1 MGYVH
6 YHGLTKE
13 IKEIP
18 IEALTKIKETV
29 EGHKDILR
37 FECDEDRDPQVTN
50 TSIRFNGHGEH
61 GYETFSF
68 SVKKDSY
75 YCKTN
80 VKNYDAAI
88 TKILL
93 VLFHYI
99 PEFNLSGDG
108 FWINK
113 SQADEFTKTGKVELD
128 GYWNEALDYI

>member
-6 YHGLTKE
+6 TYGLTKE
-13 IKEIP
+13 IEKIPAEAFSKIEEI
-18 IEALTKIKETV
+18 V
-29 EGHKDILR
+29 EKYKDILR
-37 FECDEDRDPQVTN
+37 FECDEDRAPQITN
-50 TSIRFNGHGEH
+50 TNIRFNGCGEH

-68 SVKKDSY
+68 SVKEETN

-80 VKNYDAAI
+80 VKSYDAAI

-108 FWINK
+108 FWIHK
-113 SQADEFTKTGKVELD
+113 SQADEFNRSG
-128 GYWNEALDYI
+128 